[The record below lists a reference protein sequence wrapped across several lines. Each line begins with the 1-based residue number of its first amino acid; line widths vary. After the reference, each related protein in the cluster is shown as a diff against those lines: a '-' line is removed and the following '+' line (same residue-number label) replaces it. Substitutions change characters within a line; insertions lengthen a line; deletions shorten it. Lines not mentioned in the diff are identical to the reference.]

1 MFKTFVVLLS
11 LIVCLSSTA
20 LAQIKEAQV
29 GNVVSIRSDFDY
41 QDPKELALYEAQ
53 KAKQKADDDNSNGE
67 DVVEPEDLFRVY
79 LTRDRFYKNNK
90 NKYRENIT
98 FSVTS
103 HNMNRN
109 YILDGDCP
117 PYLEIVDNE
126 GKKSILNFSDMKFDN
141 LYWISFSLTKKEINQ
156 LQNIKEA
163 KLVLPE
169 AMENM
174 FVRNEKKDKIEK
186 RKFNDD
192 IKVKKMTYKI
202 PAEILQEWKQVLS
215 ADLNRK

>member
-53 KAKQKADDDNSNGE
+53 KAKQKADDDNSNDE
-67 DVVEPEDLFRVY
+67 DVIEPEDLFRVY
-79 LTRDRFYKNNK
+79 LTRDRFYNSK

-163 KLVLPE
+163 KLILPE

-215 ADLNRK
+215 ADLSRK

>member
-1 MFKTFVVLLS
+1 MFKTFIVLLS

-53 KAKQKADDDNSNGE
+53 NAKQKADKDNSKDE
-67 DVVEPEDLFRVY
+67 DVVEPKDLFRVY
-79 LTRDRFYKNNK
+79 LTRDRFYNSK

-98 FSVTS
+98 FSITS
-103 HNMNRN
+103 HNMDRN

-126 GKKSILNFSDMKFDN
+126 GKKSILKFSDMKFDN
-141 LYWISFSLTKKEINQ
+141 LYWISFSLTKKEIHQ

-163 KLVLPE
+163 KLILSE

-192 IKVKKMTYKI
+192 IKVEMISYDI
-202 PAEILQEWKQVLS
+202 PVEILQEWKQVLS
-215 ADLNRK
+215 ADLSRK

>member
-1 MFKTFVVLLS
+1 MFKTFIVLLS

-53 KAKQKADDDNSNGE
+53 KAKQKADKDNSKDE
-67 DVVEPEDLFRVY
+67 DVVEPKDLFRVY
-79 LTRDRFYKNNK
+79 LTRDRFYNSK

-98 FSVTS
+98 FSITS
-103 HNMNRN
+103 HNMDRN

-126 GKKSILNFSDMKFDN
+126 GKKSTLNFSNMKFDN
-141 LYWISFSLTKKEINQ
+141 LYWISFSLTKKEIHQ

-163 KLVLPE
+163 KLILPE

-192 IKVKKMTYKI
+192 IKVEMISYDI
-202 PAEILQEWKQVLS
+202 PVEILQEWKQVLS
-215 ADLNRK
+215 ADLTRK

>member
-1 MFKTFVVLLS
+1 MFKTFIVLLS

-53 KAKQKADDDNSNGE
+53 KAKQKADDDNSNDE
-67 DVVEPEDLFRVY
+67 DVIEPEDLFRVY
-79 LTRDRFYKNNK
+79 LTRDRFYNSK

-126 GKKSILNFSDMKFDN
+126 GKKSILNFSNMKFDN

-163 KLVLPE
+163 KLILQE

-215 ADLNRK
+215 ADLSRK

>member
-1 MFKTFVVLLS
+1 MFKTFIVLLS

-53 KAKQKADDDNSNGE
+53 KAKQKADKDNSKDE

-79 LTRDRFYKNNK
+79 LTRDRFYNSK

-98 FSVTS
+98 FSITS
-103 HNMNRN
+103 HNMDRN

-126 GKKSILNFSDMKFDN
+126 GKKSTLNFSNMKFDN
-141 LYWISFSLTKKEINQ
+141 LYWISFSLTKKEIHQ

-163 KLVLPE
+163 KLILPE

-192 IKVKKMTYKI
+192 IKVEMISYDI
-202 PAEILQEWKQVLS
+202 PVEILQEWKQVLS
-215 ADLNRK
+215 ADLSRK

>member
-1 MFKTFVVLLS
+1 MFKIFIALLS
-11 LIVCLSSTA
+11 LVVCLSSTA
-20 LAQIKEAQV
+20 LAQVKETQV

-41 QDPKELALYEAQ
+41 QDPKELALYESQ
-53 KAKQKADDDNSNGE
+53 KAKQKADKDNSKDE

-79 LTRDRFYKNNK
+79 LTRDRFYNSK

-98 FSVTS
+98 FSITS
-103 HNMNRN
+103 HNMDRN

-141 LYWISFSLTKKEINQ
+141 LYWISFSLTKKEIHQ

-163 KLVLPE
+163 KLILPE

-192 IKVKKMTYKI
+192 IKVEMISYDI
-202 PAEILQEWKQVLS
+202 PVEILQEWKQVLS
-215 ADLNRK
+215 ADLTRK